1 MIDFMMDDIVTNSRL
16 SMPLADTISE
26 YLNIARPSREVPYLR
41 RKLKESFERT
51 FMRKGRVF
59 CSIY

>member
-41 RKLKESFERT
+41 RAN
-51 FMRKGRVF
+51 
-59 CSIY
+59 